1 MRCLWVAI
9 GLSLV
14 LAGPSQAAEP
24 CRDVAGAMAL
34 WKARETRY
42 VLFGEMHGTAEA
54 PALFGDVVCLA
65 SGERPVIVALE
76 MPATEQ
82 AALDLFMASDGSSK
96 DLAALLAGA
105 FWSAK
110 SHDGRSSEAMLSL
123 IGRLRELKA
132 AGRPLKVLAF
142 VPEYPS
148 GFHQDYYELD
158 MALALT
164 VAGRASPDALVLVLV
179 GNFHAGR
186 RTDFGIMPAALHL
199 PDAETV
205 VLDLVVAGGEAWNCQ
220 KDGCGPH
227 RLGGD
232 PETKR
237 GVIMFDASRDG
248 FDGSYGPGT
257 SATASPPAR
266 P

>member
-1 MRCLWVAI
+1 MRGPWLAI
-9 GLSLV
+9 SLTLSM
-14 LAGPSQAAEP
+14 AGMSHATEP
-24 CRDVAGAMAL
+24 CREVAGAAAL
-34 WKARETRY
+34 WKAPETRY
-42 VLFGEMHGTAEA
+42 VLFGEMHGTTEP

-65 SGERPVIVALE
+65 SAERPVVVALE
-76 MPATEQ
+76 VPAAEQ
-82 AALDLFMASDGSSK
+82 VALDVFMASNGSSK
-96 DLAALLAGA
+96 DLADLLAGP
-105 FWSAK
+105 FWSGK
-110 SHDGRSSEAMLSL
+110 SPDGRSSEAMLSL

-158 MALALT
+158 MAQALR

-186 RTDFGIMPAALHL
+186 RTGLRVMPAALHL
-199 PDAETV
+199 PDAETL

-232 PETKR
+232 PGMRR
-237 GVIMFDASRDG
+237 GVVLFDSPRDG
-248 FDGSYGPGT
+248 FDGWYGPGT

>member
-1 MRCLWVAI
+1 MALTVP
-9 GLSLV
+9 GLSH
-14 LAGPSQAAEP
+14 AADS
-24 CRDVAGAMAL
+24 CRDVAGAAAL
-34 WKARETRY
+34 WKAPETRY
-42 VLFGEMHGTAEA
+42 VLFGEMHGTTEA

-65 SGERPVIVALE
+65 SAERPVVVALE
-76 MPATEQ
+76 APAAEQ
-82 AALDLFMASDGSSK
+82 EALDAFMASGGSSK
-96 DLAALLAGA
+96 DLADLLAGP
-105 FWSAK
+105 FWSGK
-110 SHDGRSSEAMLSL
+110 SSDGRSSKAMISL
-123 IGRLRELKA
+123 IGQLRELKA
-132 AGRPLKVLAF
+132 AGRPIRVLAF

-186 RTDFGIMPAALHL
+186 RTGLKVMPAALHL

-205 VLDLVVAGGEAWNCQ
+205 ALDLVVAGGEAWNCQ

-232 PETKR
+232 PGMKR
-237 GVIMFDASRDG
+237 GVVMFDTPQDG